1 MNTSQSRSNRVAE
14 MFRTHPQ
21 QAQMEGGRL
30 AQAVEAISQCATVC
44 TICADA
50 CLGEQQVQQLVRC
63 IRLNLD
69 CADICQATANGLARL
84 GESDQAV
91 LRAQLQACEA
101 VCRSCGSECE
111 QHAQMHE
118 HCRVCAESCRHCEQ
132 VCRDL
137 LSGL

>member
-1 MNTSQSRSNRVAE
+1 MNASQSSSNRVAE

-21 QAQMEGGRL
+21 QSQIEGGRL
-30 AQAVEAISQCATVC
+30 AQAVEALSQCAMVC

-50 CLGEQQVQQLVRC
+50 CLGEQQIQQLVRC

-69 CADICQATANGLARL
+69 CADICQATTKVLTRQ
-84 GESDQAV
+84 GEIDETV
-91 LRAQLQACEA
+91 LRAQLQICEA
-101 VCRSCGSECE
+101 VCRNCGGECE
-111 QHAQMHE
+111 RHAQMHE

-132 VCRDL
+132 LCREL